1 MKLRHRPEGLSWHRV
16 LIPAS
21 DLARLGAGGLMDNFE
36 KAYRA
41 AGAAQGV
48 EVYHNEIDGAHVFFF
63 SPQASA
69 IAAHVLEQFGGR
81 RCIDEPDVSG
91 CRRVQV

>member
-1 MKLRHRPEGLSWHRV
+1 MKLRQPDGLSWHRV

-21 DLARLGAGGLMDNFE
+21 DVAKLGPGGLMDNFE

-41 AGAAQGV
+41 GGAPPGV
-48 EVYHNEIDGAHVFFF
+48 EVYRNEIDGAHVFFF

-69 IAAHVLEQFGGR
+69 VARHVLEQFGGR
-81 RCIDEPDVSG
+81 RCVAEPDVSG
-91 CRRVQV
+91 CRRIEI